1 MDEQKRDRQDEGY
14 IDLSRLLHEFW
25 SVLRRMFW
33 IPLALMLLVGGLWLV
48 RSWIA
53 YTPMYASEVTF
64 TIRLNSTS
72 TSDFSGSYSY
82 YEKTSADQLS
92 KTFPYLMQSD
102 YFQTRLRQAMG
113 VDAINGSITA
123 STIPDTN
130 LFTMKVTSRD
140 PDDALAILEAVVEVY
155 PRAADY
161 IVGSTSMELLTN
173 PTAASEP
180 YNSFRPLRSVCK
192 GALLG
197 LMLGLALLLAF
208 AAVRRTI
215 RTPEDV
221 QLKLNQQCLGTLPAV
236 TFKRRKSGTDELLSL
251 QNPRIPAAY
260 LEGTRLLRI
269 KLLRLLD
276 EAHYKTILITS
287 TMPGEGKTTVATN
300 LALSLSRNGARAIL
314 IDADL
319 RKPSVKRALG
329 VTKPS
334 AGLGDALSLDDP
346 AAAAGMLLEQEPG
359 SLWLLAGD
367 SASQDTRR
375 VDAAALRRVMNALG
389 KDADFV
395 IVDTPPCGLL
405 ADSMNIAQ
413 AADCVLYVL
422 GADAVPLPQVLDGI
436 QFLDEVGTP
445 LLGCIL
451 NGVAGSSH
459 GGYGYGRYGGYGYG
473 SYGSYGGYG
482 YSHRNKTHPPKEK
495 Q

>member
-33 IPLALMLLVGGLWLV
+33 LPLALMLLVGGLWLV

-236 TFKRRKSGTDELLSL
+236 TFKRRKSGADELLSL

-300 LALSLSRNGARAIL
+300 LALSLSRNGARVIL

>member
-1 MDEQKRDRQDEGY
+1 MDEQKLDRQEEGY

-33 IPLALMLLVGGLWLV
+33 LPLALMVLVGGLWLL
-48 RSWIA
+48 RGWIS

-64 TIRLNSTS
+64 TIHVNSAS

-92 KTFPYLMQSD
+92 KTFPYLVQSD
-102 YFQTRLRQAMG
+102 YFQLRLRQAMG
-113 VDAINGSITA
+113 VEAINGSITA
-123 STIPDTN
+123 ATIPDTN
-130 LFTMKVTSRD
+130 LFTMRVTSPD

-155 PRAADY
+155 PQAADY
-161 IVGSTSMELLTN
+161 VVGSTGMELLTQ

-180 YNSFRPLRSVCK
+180 YNSFRPLRTLCK
-192 GALLG
+192 GGLLG
-197 LMLGLALLLAF
+197 LALGLALLLAF
-208 AAVRRTI
+208 AAVRRTV

-221 QLKLNQQCLGTLPAV
+221 QRKLNQQCLGTLPAV
-236 TFKRRKSGTDELLSL
+236 TFKRRKSGTGELLTL
-251 QNPRIPAAY
+251 QNPHIPAAY
-260 LEGTRLLRI
+260 LEGTRSLRI
-269 KLLRLLD
+269 KLLRLLS
-276 EAHYKTILITS
+276 EANYKTILITS

-300 LALSLSRNGARAIL
+300 LALSLSRNGARVIL

-389 KDADFV
+389 RDVDYV

-405 ADSMNIAQ
+405 ADSMNIAR

-451 NGVAGSSH
+451 NGVTGGSH
-459 GGYGYGRYGGYGYG
+459 GGYGYG
-473 SYGSYGGYG
+473 SYGGYGYGYGGYGYG
-482 YSHRNKTHPPKEK
+482 YSHRGKSRAPKET

>member
-155 PRAADY
+155 PQAADY

-236 TFKRRKSGTDELLSL
+236 TFKRRKSGADELLSL

-300 LALSLSRNGARAIL
+300 LALSLSRNGARVIL

>member
-155 PRAADY
+155 PQAADY

>member
-236 TFKRRKSGTDELLSL
+236 TFKRRKSGADELLSL

>member
-33 IPLALMLLVGGLWLV
+33 LPLALMLLVGGLWLV

-155 PRAADY
+155 PQAADY

-236 TFKRRKSGTDELLSL
+236 TFKRRKNGTDELLSL

-300 LALSLSRNGARAIL
+300 LALSLSRNGARVIL